1 VKTQIKRHVVRFAEV
16 IPSQRQLEKEMREI
30 ARDISRCQNLMEVLQ
45 MLLMYKDLQEQ
56 RHSIIKL
63 ETPTYEC
70 EGTPVFIL

>member
-1 VKTQIKRHVVRFAEV
+1 
-16 IPSQRQLEKEMREI
+16 
-30 ARDISRCQNLMEVLQ
+30 MEVLQ